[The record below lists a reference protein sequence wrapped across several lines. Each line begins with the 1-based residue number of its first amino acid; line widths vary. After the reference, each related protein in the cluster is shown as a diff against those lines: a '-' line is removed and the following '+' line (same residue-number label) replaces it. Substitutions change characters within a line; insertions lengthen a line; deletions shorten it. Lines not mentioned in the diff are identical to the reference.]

1 MASHRV
7 IQEPRI
13 IHFVDLLT
21 VLGFGILYWILCI
34 QSADGVE
41 TWNLQNSV
49 EGFMG
54 LEVAFITSAHIP
66 LARTQSYDHTWLQGR
81 LGNVVQ
87 LAPRR
92 QKKWVGKQLV
102 SDIPSL
108 KFCSWT

>member
-13 IHFVDLLT
+13 IHLVALLT

-41 TWNLQNSV
+41 AESLQNCV

-66 LARTQSYDHTWLQGR
+66 PART
-81 LGNVVQ
+81 
-87 LAPRR
+87 
-92 QKKWVGKQLV
+92 
-102 SDIPSL
+102 
-108 KFCSWT
+108 